1 MTHLGYKNYSTE
13 DDSVNVWWVGILAC
27 GEGWHNN
34 HHASPGSA
42 QSGMKPF
49 EFDLAWQVIKL
60 LRALNLVRNVNVIPH
75 ERLVARFGEPGN
87 PKPVEELVAEPVLSQ
102 TDAQAQAKS
111 ESVRIRRKSLVASN
125 SK

>member
-1 MTHLGYKNYSTE
+1 
-13 DDSVNVWWVGILAC
+13 WWVGLLAF

-60 LRALNLVRNVNVIPH
+60 LKALNLVRNVNVIPH

-87 PKPVEELVAEPVLSQ
+87 PKLVAEPAVSQ
-102 TDAQAQAKS
+102 AVPAESDKIPQGQSKS
-111 ESVRIRRKSLVASN
+111 ESIKIRKKSLVTSN